1 MTTSSRS
8 GATLLHL
15 LTVLL
20 LLFLA
25 RAAAGQA
32 HPAGARAPDAA
43 GDGADILD
51 RIAAEALAHNL
62 SLAQEGARLDAA
74 QAGVREARGRWLPSV
89 NVESRYSEQSGVLDL
104 GEFVNPVYG
113 AVNGLLGEERF
124 PTDLSFQFPFAHQ
137 SYARVV
143 QPVFDQRIRAGL
155 SAARHTR
162 DASAAQRAARARTV
176 VADAQQA
183 FVQAAAAR
191 RAVEIWQATVPVVEE
206 NVRVAERLLDAG
218 TATPDAVF
226 RARADAQEV
235 RQELLEATRRADAAR
250 RAFNRIVDRPLD
262 APLDEIDPGQV
273 APWLPGDTAADPAS
287 ALHPELD
294 SALTSAL
301 ARREEL
307 FQVRAGIRASEAG
320 VRAAGAPRIPSV
332 ALAFDYGVQ
341 GPEVRFDA
349 DEDYWM
355 ASVVVSWTPFEGGRI
370 SARRDAARAE
380 VVRLRL
386 QEDELVKLVEL
397 EVRQAHDA
405 TRVAA
410 EAIGVA
416 DARLAAARRSW
427 TLVRRRW
434 EEGLAPQIEL
444 LDARADLTAA
454 ELNRAVT
461 VFTYAVHRIEL
472 ERAAA
477 LRDLD
482 LPETL
487 R

>member
-1 MTTSSRS
+1 MTTSSGTRARS
-8 GATLLHL
+8 GPTLLRL
-15 LTVLL
+15 LGVLIL
-20 LLFLA
+20 LALA
-25 RAAAGQA
+25 RAASAQEPPFSA
-32 HPAGARAPDAA
+32 HPAESGAA
-43 GDGADILD
+43 GASVLD
-51 RIAAEALAHNL
+51 RIAAEALARNL

-74 QAGVREARGRWLPSV
+74 DAGVREARGRWLPSV
-89 NVESRYSEQSGVLDL
+89 SVESRYSEQSGVLDL

-113 AVNGLLGEERF
+113 AVNGLLGEDRF

-162 DASAAQRAARARTV
+162 EAHAAQRAVRARAV

-183 FVQAAAAR
+183 FLQAAAAR
-191 RAVEIWQATVPVVEE
+191 RAVEIWRATVPVTEE
-206 NVRVAERLLDAG
+206 DLRVAERLLDAG

-226 RARADAQEV
+226 RARAEAHEV

-250 RAFNRIVDRPLD
+250 RAFNRIVDRPLET
-262 APLDEIDPGQV
+262 PLDEIAPAQV
-273 APWLPGDTAADPAS
+273 AAPLAVDTAD
-287 ALHPELD
+287 AL
-294 SALTSAL
+294 ASAL

-307 FQVRAGIRASEAG
+307 FGVRAGIRASEAG
-320 VRAAGAPRIPSV
+320 ARAAGAPRIPSV

-341 GPEVRFDA
+341 GPEVRFDT

-370 SARRDAARAE
+370 SARRDAAQAE
-380 VVRLRL
+380 TVRLRL
-386 QEDELVKLVEL
+386 QEDELVRLVEL

-405 TRVAA
+405 ARVAQ
-410 EAIGVA
+410 EAIEVA
-416 DARLAAARRSW
+416 DARLEAARRSW

-444 LDARADLTAA
+444 LDARAALTAA
-454 ELNRAVT
+454 ELNRSVT
-461 VFTYAVHRIEL
+461 LFTYAIHRIEL

-482 LPETL
+482 LQEIL